1 MTALR
6 SGRRPSRTLR
16 GLALAMGIALLLPVL
31 VACSATTEFVVSV
44 NVASVLEGEGPIP
57 VPTVVDIL
65 LPSDEGVSLA
75 DLALPSDVGAQ
86 LTRLSVDVA
95 GMATYTYQLAGARDA
110 SVTVTLEVFEEGT
123 PGPAS
128 TPVVTVEDTAVVP
141 EGVPTSISLT
151 LEPTPTQ
158 LDDAAAALLAGGAV
172 RVRIATD
179 GDPGRLEALDFD
191 AATITVG
198 VRPGNLIF

>member
-95 GMATYTYQLAGARDA
+95 WRRT
-110 SVTVTLEVFEEGT
+110 
-123 PGPAS
+123 
-128 TPVVTVEDTAVVP
+128 
-141 EGVPTSISLT
+141 PTSWR
-151 LEPTPTQ
+151 
-158 LDDAAAALLAGGAV
+158 A
-172 RVRIATD
+172 RAT
-179 GDPGRLEALDFD
+179 R
-191 AATITVG
+191 
-198 VRPGNLIF
+198 RSR